1 MALLLQALG
10 LDMATGSRTVQAKDM
25 RTDAGEQ
32 PVAASVPKR
41 GVMTW
46 TSWTSLLFALLQSLC
61 TFFASVNGVRLA
73 IGIGALALSG
83 GARAAVGWLHSDAIR
98 VPMMSLALL
107 GTLLNLVVLWQI
119 RRLRA
124 RPAAQWRQ
132 QPVTPGKI
140 RMERL
145 QLVLSIVTLVLI
157 AVEEYWHLR
166 WHHHL

>member
-1 MALLLQALG
+1 MP
-10 LDMATGSRTVQAKDM
+10 TVSAHPQESQEKPAN
-25 RTDAGEQ
+25 
-32 PVAASVPKR
+32 PVAGGSVKPR
-41 GVMTW
+41 AWIGW
-46 TSWTSLLFALLQSLC
+46 SSFFFALLQSVC
-61 TFFASVNGVRLA
+61 TFFASVNGLRLA

-83 GARAAVGWLHSDAIR
+83 GARATVGWLHSDSIR
-98 VPMMSLALL
+98 LPMMGLALL
-107 GTLLNLVVLWQI
+107 GTLLNLLVLWQI

-132 QPVTPGKI
+132 TPVTPAKI

-166 WHHHL
+166 WHLHL

>member
-1 MALLLQALG
+1 MPTVSAHPKESEDRSAG
-10 LDMATGSRTVQAKDM
+10 PIASESPKSRD
-25 RTDAGEQ
+25 
-32 PVAASVPKR
+32 PKSR
-41 GVMTW
+41 EWIGW
-46 TSWTSLLFALLQSLC
+46 SSFLFALLQSVC
-61 TFFASVNGVRLA
+61 TFFASVNGLRLA

-83 GARAAVGWLHSDAIR
+83 TARATVRWLHSDVIR
-98 VPMMSLALL
+98 LPMIVLALL

-132 QPVTPGKI
+132 RPVSRGKM

-145 QLVLSIVTLVLI
+145 QLVLSILTLVLI
-157 AVEEYWHLR
+157 AVEEYWHVH

>member
-1 MALLLQALG
+1 MAAG
-10 LDMATGSRTVQAKDM
+10 SATTVQANDR

-32 PVAASVPKR
+32 PVAASAPER
-41 GVMTW
+41 RAMAW
-46 TSWTSLLFALLQSLC
+46 TSWTNWTSLLFALLQSLC
-61 TFFASVNGVRLA
+61 TFFATVNGVRLA

-83 GARAAVGWLHSDAIR
+83 GTRAAVRWLHSDAIR
-98 VPMMSLALL
+98 VPMMSLALF

-132 QPVTPGKI
+132 TPVTPGKI

-145 QLVLSIVTLVLI
+145 QLILSIVTLVLI

>member
-1 MALLLQALG
+1 MALLVQASG
-10 LDMATGSRTVQAKDM
+10 VDMAGSATTGQEKDM

-32 PVAASVPKR
+32 PVATSAPER
-41 GVMTW
+41 RAMTW

-83 GARAAVGWLHSDAIR
+83 GAGAFVSWLHSDAIR

-132 QPVTPGKI
+132 TPVTPGKI

-157 AVEEYWHLR
+157 AVEEYWHFR

>member
-1 MALLLQALG
+1 MPTISAHPPESQESPA
-10 LDMATGSRTVQAKDM
+10 S
-25 RTDAGEQ
+25 
-32 PVAASVPKR
+32 PVAGGSAKPRAWIGWS
-41 GVMTW
+41 
-46 TSWTSLLFALLQSLC
+46 SFFFALLQSLC

-73 IGIGALALSG
+73 IGIGALALSS
-83 GARAAVGWLHSDAIR
+83 GASAFVRWLHSDAIR

-132 QPVTPGKI
+132 TPVSPGKI
-140 RMERL
+140 RMERV
-145 QLVLSIVTLVLI
+145 QLVLSILTLVLI

>member
-1 MALLLQALG
+1 MP
-10 LDMATGSRTVQAKDM
+10 TVSAHPHKPHEKPANPIAGGIAKP
-25 RTDAGEQ
+25 RVWIGWSSFFF
-32 PVAASVPKR
+32 AS
-41 GVMTW
+41 
-46 TSWTSLLFALLQSLC
+46 LQSVC
-61 TFFASVNGVRLA
+61 TFFASVNGLRLA
-73 IGIGALALSG
+73 IGLGALTLSSG
-83 GARAAVGWLHSDAIR
+83 TQAAVRWFHSDGIR
-98 VPMMSLALL
+98 LPMMSLALF

-132 QPVTPGKI
+132 TQVTPGKI

-166 WHHHL
+166 WHHHM

>member
-1 MALLLQALG
+1 MP
-10 LDMATGSRTVQAKDM
+10 TVSAHPEKSQERPANPV
-25 RTDAGEQ
+25 AGENAQ
-32 PVAASVPKR
+32 PRAWIGWS
-41 GVMTW
+41 
-46 TSWTSLLFALLQSLC
+46 SFFFALLQSLC
-61 TFFASVNGVRLA
+61 TFFATVNGLRLA
-73 IGIGALALSG
+73 IGVGSLAVSAGVGSTLS
-83 GARAAVGWLHSDAIR
+83 RFHSDLVR
-98 VPMMSLALL
+98 LPMMSLALV

-132 QPVTPGKI
+132 TPVSPGKI
-140 RMERL
+140 RMERV

>member
-1 MALLLQALG
+1 MPSVSAHPQESQERPAN
-10 LDMATGSRTVQAKDM
+10 
-25 RTDAGEQ
+25 
-32 PVAASVPKR
+32 PVAGGSAKPRVWIGWS
-41 GVMTW
+41 
-46 TSWTSLLFALLQSLC
+46 SFFFALLQSLC

-83 GARAAVGWLHSDAIR
+83 GASAFVRWLHSDAIR

-132 QPVTPGKI
+132 QPVSPGKI
-140 RMERL
+140 RMERV

>member
-1 MALLLQALG
+1 MPAVSAHLRKSQERPAN
-10 LDMATGSRTVQAKDM
+10 
-25 RTDAGEQ
+25 
-32 PVAASVPKR
+32 PVAGGSAKPRAWIGWS
-41 GVMTW
+41 
-46 TSWTSLLFALLQSLC
+46 SFFFALLQSVC

-83 GARAAVGWLHSDAIR
+83 GARATVRWLHSDAIR
-98 VPMMSLALL
+98 LPMMGLALV
-107 GTLLNLVVLWQI
+107 GTLLNLLVLWQI

-132 QPVTPGKI
+132 TAVSSRKI
-140 RMERL
+140 RMEWL